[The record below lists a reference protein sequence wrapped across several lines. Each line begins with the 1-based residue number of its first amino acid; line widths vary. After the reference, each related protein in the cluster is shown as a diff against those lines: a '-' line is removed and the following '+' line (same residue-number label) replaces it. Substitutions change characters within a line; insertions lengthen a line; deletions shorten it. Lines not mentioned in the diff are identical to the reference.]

1 MFALDED
8 DATSYLDLD
17 HEDLVI
23 SDLLNKYNISIST
36 QSAFIYNIND
46 DYNSLT
52 NYLADLYVNEEEIP
66 SDIQEEITN
75 NIHYRKFLISNLEKR
90 MKNIL
95 SDNSTIIFKEIV
107 TIVNILSF
115 GKDYK
120 IFESYDFYN
129 LEQLAQ
135 LFRDYEKKLIELK
148 QLNEENFILTFKHY
162 TTLIEVLNELC
173 AINST
178 DVLRKK
184 TINPIIEILT
194 ETINIVKF
202 NIALSEKQINI
213 LNNIL
218 GKLLFYYSHIPYI
231 NIKDKSAA
239 YLISEFSF
247 NVSKLS
253 DGYTLSKNTNFA
265 DDIKDEH
272 EYYKIYLNSLT
283 TSIGN
288 LIYKLEDCYDEDD
301 YIDISNFATILEVYY
316 EMVRHKKVE
325 AFTSIKDLK
334 NDLLSNYVYVYK
346 ENKDIKDCM
355 EIINNFLDN
364 KEFNSSNMQ
373 ILLYIVIFSDELDEE
388 KLINI
393 LSILLSLN
401 KFENDYHEF
410 HKLQLIDNII
420 KKINIKKDEHTKE
433 LLNVKL
439 VDYIEINKIASH
451 LMSIYS
457 KIYLSL
463 SMFNSS
469 FEDKAS
475 IELTKYY
482 YYKYLS
488 INGKELLENEY
499 ENIDKT
505 ILLNVA
511 KRALNQMSIEPKFM
525 DKDKLL
531 EMGSN
536 IICKYSEEFE
546 ILTKYNINQKLSNIV
561 TNIFTN
567 EGLDNDTLN
576 TNIESFISKDIF
588 HGLVFVSIDG
598 LCERKCRL
606 SDLGYEKVHIPLID
620 GYSLRM
626 AYSRVYKHIF
636 TDLFDNNIAYIK
648 QNLIN
653 LLICYLKSTPLYFD
667 PVTKLQSNE
676 KLKKDLLTHNE
687 DEIVFLEICLTN
699 LQELNIKYT
708 YEKTNEIF
716 KAFSNSVN
724 TIIPT
729 YRLQGPRIGLIVNKD
744 YNYEE
749 IIKSIEN
756 IKIKYENNLIDINLS
771 FAVSYGNKS
780 NILLKS
786 EHAMNIALQKKQSLS
801 IFK

>member
-8 DATSYLDLD
+8 EASSYLDMEN
-17 HEDLVI
+17 EDLIV
-23 SDLLNKYNISIST
+23 SDLLNKYKISIST
-36 QSAFIYNIND
+36 QNSFIYNIND

-52 NYLADLYVNEEEIP
+52 NYIGELYINEEEIP
-66 SDIQEEITN
+66 NDIQKQIEHN
-75 NIHYRKFLISNLEKR
+75 VHYRNFLISNLEKR
-90 MKNIL
+90 MDRIL
-95 SDNSTIIFKEIV
+95 CDKSTIIFKEIV

-129 LEQLAQ
+129 LEQMAQ
-135 LFRDYEKKLIELK
+135 LFRDYEKKLIDLK
-148 QLNEENFILTFKHY
+148 QTNTDNFLITFKHY

-173 AINST
+173 AINSI

-184 TINPIIEILT
+184 TINPIIELLT

-202 NIALSEKQINI
+202 NITLNDKQINI

-231 NIKDKSAA
+231 NTKNKSAQ

-247 NVSKLS
+247 NVAKLS
-253 DGYTLSKNTNFA
+253 DGFTLSKNTNFA
-265 DDIKDEH
+265 NDSKSEH

-283 TSIGN
+283 TSISN
-288 LIYKLEDCYDEDD
+288 LIYKLEDFYDEDD
-301 YIDISNFATILEVYY
+301 YLDISNFISILDVYK
-316 EMVRHKKVE
+316 EMVVHKETKQF
-325 AFTSIKDLK
+325 ASIKELK
-334 NDLLSNYVYVYK
+334 IDLLDNYVYVYK
-346 ENKDIKDCM
+346 ENENISNCM
-355 EIINNFLDN
+355 EIVTNFLEN
-364 KEFNSSNMQ
+364 KEFDSSNMQ
-373 ILLYIVIFSDELDEE
+373 ILLYIILFSEELNED
-388 KLINI
+388 KLIKI
-393 LSILLSLN
+393 LSILLTLT

-420 KKINIKKDEHTKE
+420 KKLVTKKDERVTK
-433 LLNVKL
+433 LLNIKL
-439 VDYIEINKIASH
+439 VEYIEVNKIASH

-469 FEDKAS
+469 LKDKNS

-499 ENIDKT
+499 ENINKI
-505 ILLNVA
+505 ILINIA
-511 KRALNQMSIEPKFM
+511 KNALEEMNIDLKISE
-525 DKDKLL
+525 KDKLL
-531 EMGSN
+531 EIGSN
-536 IICKYSEEFE
+536 LITKYAEEFE

-561 TNIFTN
+561 TDIFTN

-576 TNIESFISKDIF
+576 SHIESFISKDIF

-606 SDLGYEKVHIPLID
+606 TDLGYVKVHIPLID
-620 GYSLRM
+620 GYTLKM
-626 AYSRVYKHIF
+626 AYSSVYKHIF
-636 TDLFDNNIAYIK
+636 TDLYENNKDYIK

-653 LLICYLKSTPLYFD
+653 LLVCYLKSTPLYFD
-667 PVTKLQSNE
+667 SVTKLQSSE
-676 KLKKDLLTHNE
+676 KLKKDLLE
-687 DEIVFLEICLTN
+687 YKEGEIVFLEICLEN
-699 LQELNIKYT
+699 LNEFNTKYT
-708 YEKTNEIF
+708 YEKGNDIF

-724 TIIPT
+724 TIVPT
-729 YRLQGPRIGLIVNKD
+729 YRLQGPRIGLIVSKD
-744 YNYEE
+744 NSYEE
-749 IIKSIEN
+749 IIKSIKN
-756 IKIKYENNLIDINLS
+756 IKIKYENKMIDLKLA
-771 FAVSYGNKS
+771 FAVSYGDKS
-780 NILLKS
+780 NIILKS
-786 EHAMNIALQKKQSLS
+786 EHAMTLALKKKEKFN